1 MKSQT
6 DRIYQA
12 LKSKPF
18 TYLPMPLLSQIGS
31 GKDNGFV
38 ASISRRMFEC
48 RELAAKDGAAILMK
62 EIRSGGQRQTS
73 YAYVPQQ
80 PVTLYQELQ
89 CNSLKM

>member
-1 MKSQT
+1 MNCHSQT
-6 DRIYQA
+6 ARIYQA

-48 RELAAKDGAAILMK
+48 RELAAKDNAQILMA
-62 EIRSGGQRQTS
+62 ESREGGQRQTK
-73 YAYVPQQ
+73 YAYVPNNQ
-80 PVTLYQELQ
+80 L
-89 CNSLKM
+89 